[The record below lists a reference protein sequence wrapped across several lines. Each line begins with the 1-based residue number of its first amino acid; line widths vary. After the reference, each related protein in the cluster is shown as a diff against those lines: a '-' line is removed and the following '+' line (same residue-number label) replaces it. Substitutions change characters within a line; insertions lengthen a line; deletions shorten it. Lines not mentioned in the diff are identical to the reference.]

1 MKKFLKA
8 FSKIVIPLILM
19 LVVVSCST
27 VSYKKLKDG
36 IVVRVKNKVD
46 HTEQSI
52 RLQVVN
58 EKIIHVTA
66 IPGTKFSEVKSLM
79 IVDDLPQVPDFVIK
93 QSGDTVILK
102 TKALNAAVLTST
114 GEVIFSDSTGK
125 VLLSEKK
132 GSGKSFEKIIIDD
145 KEYFSV
151 KQLFETQS
159 DEAVYGLGAN
169 QTSYMNLKGKDADLF
184 QYNTQAVIPFLVS
197 TKNYGILWDNYSR
210 TKFGDTREYMEISN
224 LKLSGKD
231 GKDGGII
238 ATYASRTDPKKV
250 FTTRI
255 EKEINYQFIPDLK
268 KLPDGYN
275 LGEGAVTWEGSIASD
290 VTGTHKFIFTS
301 AGYAKLWVDGKL
313 LFDRWRQCW
322 NTSSNH
328 FDLPMEAGKNY
339 TLKIEWIP
347 DGGESFITLKYLPP
361 LPAEEQN
368 RISLFSEVADQID
381 YFFVAGSNIDEVISG
396 YRTLTGKAPMMPK
409 WALGF
414 WQSRE
419 RYKTQDE
426 ILNIVNE
433 FRKRQIPIDN
443 IVLDW
448 QYWPIDKWG
457 DHDFEASR
465 FPDPTAMMN
474 TLHDSLNAR
483 LMISVWAKYYTGTK
497 NYEDM
502 DKKGWLYKLN
512 IEKNRKDW
520 LGYVSTFYD
529 AYNADARKA
538 FWNQIN
544 EKIFSKGVDAW
555 WLDATEPDITSNLPM
570 DERKALMNPTALGP
584 AAKYFNAF
592 SLMQAEAVYNGQR
605 SVKPDQ
611 RVYILTRSAFAGLQ
625 RYAAANWSGDIAARW
640 HDMKAQIPCGLNFCM
655 SGIPYWTMDIG
666 GFAVETRY
674 IDAKG
679 ETLEEWRELM
689 SRWYQFGTFAPI
701 FRSHGQYPYREMFNI
716 APENHPAYQAMLAY
730 DKLRYRLMPYIYSLS
745 GMTWL
750 NDYTIMRSLAMDFSA
765 DSKVLNIG
773 DQFMFGP
780 YLLVNPVCEYKA
792 RSREVYLPST
802 CGWYDFATGK
812 YFNGGQ
818 SVIAPAPVSDIP
830 IFVKEGAI
838 LPVGPAIQY
847 TTEKPADPVTLYVF
861 EGKDGSFTLYE
872 DENVN
877 YNYEKGAYSLIPFN
891 YNEAAKTLTIGDR
904 KGSFD
909 GMMQKRT
916 FNIVVI
922 NKQKAGK
929 MKLDAVPDKVVT
941 YHGSEQK
948 IDLTN
953 L

>member
-1 MKKFLKA
+1 MKKFPKA
-8 FSKIVIPLILM
+8 VCRIIIPVILM
-19 LVVVSCST
+19 LVVASCGT
-27 VSYKKLKDG
+27 TSYKKLKDG

-46 HTEQSI
+46 NTEQSV
-52 RLQVVN
+52 RLQVVTEN
-58 EKIIHVTA
+58 IVHVTA

-79 IVDDLPQVPDFVIK
+79 IIDKLPKIPDFTVK
-93 QSGDTVILK
+93 QNGDTVILK
-102 TKALNAAVLTST
+102 TNALNAEVLTST
-114 GEVIFSDSTGK
+114 GEIIFSDSTGK
-125 VLLSEKK
+125 VLLAEKK
-132 GSGKSFEKIIIDD
+132 GNGKSFEKVKIDD
-145 KEYFSV
+145 KEYFTV
-151 KQLFETQS
+151 KQQFESQE
-159 DEAVYGLGAN
+159 DEAIYGLGAN

-184 QYNTQAVIPFLVS
+184 QYNTQAVVPFMVS

-210 TKFGDTREYMEISN
+210 TKFGDSREYMEISA
-224 LKLSGKD
+224 LKLSDKD
-231 GKDGGII
+231 GKDGGLT
-238 ATYASRTDPKKV
+238 ATYSAKADPKKV
-250 FTTRI
+250 FTTRF

-268 KLPDGYN
+268 KFPEGFN
-275 LGEGAVTWEGSIASD
+275 LGEGAVTWEGSMASD
-290 VTGTHKFIFTS
+290 ITGTHKFIFTS

-328 FDLPMEAGKNY
+328 FDLPMEAGKKY
-339 TLKIEWIP
+339 SLKIEWIP

-381 YFFVAGSNIDEVISG
+381 YYFIAGSNMDEVISG

-426 ILNIVNE
+426 ILNILKE
-433 FRKRQIPIDN
+433 FRKREIPIDN

-465 FPDPTAMMN
+465 FPDPAGMMN

-483 LMISVWAKYYTGTK
+483 LMISVWAKYYKGTK
-497 NYEDM
+497 NYEEM

-512 IEKNRKDW
+512 IEKDRKDW

-592 SLMQAEAVYNGQR
+592 SLMQAEAVYDGQR
-605 SVKPDQ
+605 GIKPDQ

-666 GFAVETRY
+666 GFAVENRFM
-674 IDAKG
+674 DAKG

-750 NDYTIMRSLAMDFSA
+750 NDYTIMRSLAMDFSS
-765 DSKVLNIG
+765 DSKVLDIG
-773 DQFMFGP
+773 DQFMFGQ
-780 YLLVNPVCEYKA
+780 YMLINPVCEYKA

-802 CGWYDFATGK
+802 CGWYDFTTGK
-812 YFNGGQ
+812 YSEGGQ
-818 SVIAPAPVSDIP
+818 TITVPAPVSTIP
-830 IFVKEGAI
+830 IFVREGAI

-847 TTEKPADPVTLYVF
+847 TTEKPADPVTLYIF

-877 YNYEKGAYSLIPFN
+877 YNYEKGAYSLIPFT
-891 YNEAAKTLTIGDR
+891 YNEAAKTLTIGER
-904 KGSFD
+904 KGNFE

-922 NKQKAGK
+922 SKKNPGK
-929 MKLDAVPDKVVT
+929 MKLDATPDKVMT
-941 YHGSEQK
+941 YDGSEQK
-948 IDLTN
+948 IELTN

>member
-1 MKKFLKA
+1 MKKLLKA
-8 FSKIVIPLILM
+8 FRSIVIPVILM
-19 LVVVSCST
+19 LVIASCGT
-27 VSYKKLKDG
+27 TSYKKLKDG
-36 IVVRVKNKVD
+36 VVVRVKDKADN
-46 HTEQSI
+46 TEISV
-52 RLQVVN
+52 RLQVIN

-79 IVDDLPQVPDFVIK
+79 IADKLPEVPDFSVK

-102 TKALNAAVLTST
+102 TNALTASVLIYT
-114 GEVIFSDSTGK
+114 GEVIFSDTSGK

-132 GSGKSFEKIIIDD
+132 GSGKSFEKVKIDD
-145 KEYFSV
+145 KEYLAV
-151 KQLFETQS
+151 KQQFETQD
-159 DEAVYGLGAN
+159 DEAIYGLGAN
-169 QTSYMNLKGKDADLF
+169 QTSYMNLKSRDADLF

-210 TKFGDTREYMEISN
+210 TKFGDSREYMEISS
-224 LKLSGKD
+224 LKLSDKD
-231 GKDGGII
+231 GKNGGVT
-238 ATYASRTDPKKV
+238 ATYASKTDTKKV
-250 FTTRI
+250 FTTRT
-255 EKEINYQFIPDLK
+255 EKDINYQFIPDLK

-275 LGEGAVTWEGSIASD
+275 LGEGAVTWEGSMASD

-328 FDLPMEAGKNY
+328 FDLPMEAGKKY
-339 TLKIEWIP
+339 SLKIEWIP

-368 RISLFSEVADQID
+368 RITLFSEVADQID
-381 YFFVAGSNIDEVISG
+381 YYLIAGSNMDEVISG

-426 ILNIVNE
+426 ILNIVKE

-483 LMISVWAKYYTGTK
+483 LMISVWAKYYKGTK

-512 IEKNRKDW
+512 IEKDRKDW

-592 SLMQAEAVYNGQR
+592 SLMQAEAIYNGQR

-679 ETLEEWRELM
+679 ETLEEWRELT